1 MSATVSYEVHVMRG
15 ARWVTSGIY
24 QDKNDALREARGP
37 MRKRYLSVR
46 VIEEIFD
53 PERDRFVTRTIYRD
67 TTQAAACGPKNRPA
81 SSPVGGAITMDGA
94 MERGGE
100 PMTAAA
106 MTLLSVA
113 AFLLVAISGLFWLGA
128 V

>member
-1 MSATVSYEVHVMRG
+1 MTATVSYEIHVMRG

-37 MRKRYLSVR
+37 MRKRYLSIR

-53 PERDRFVTRTIYRD
+53 PERDRFVTRTIYRESA
-67 TTQAAACGPKNRPA
+67 QAAACGPQNRRANPPA
-81 SSPVGGAITMDGA
+81 GSAVAMDGA
-94 MERGGE
+94 MARDGE

-106 MTLLSVA
+106 MTLLSVSG
-113 AFLLVAISGLFWLGA
+113 FLLAAIAGLFWLGA

>member
-1 MSATVSYEVHVMRG
+1 MTATVSYEIHVMRG

-24 QDKNDALREARGP
+24 QDKNDALRDARGP
-37 MRKRYLSVR
+37 MRKRYLSIR

-67 TTQAAACGPKNRPA
+67 SAQAATCGPQNKSANRPA
-81 SSPVGGAITMDGA
+81 GGAIAMDGA
-94 MERGGE
+94 MPRDGE

-106 MTLLSVA
+106 MTLLSVSG
-113 AFLLVAISGLFWLGA
+113 FILVAIAALFWLGA